1 MSKHSGKKMIHWA
14 FWMIPLVIGL
24 VALGAAVFLYQAN
37 QHKKEMAEIIRANPN
52 TTAVVAYTIDTE
64 GHPVMD
70 GLEVFFNADTPLV
83 MASTIKTVILA
94 AYETAVEEGELDPNE
109 KVAIAEL
116 EKYHLPLTDG
126 GAHTAGLA
134 SLGLAAGA
142 DGFAKDQT
150 ATITLDD
157 IARIMIHNS
166 GNAETDYL
174 MARLGAERIAATLL
188 AADMEQQTRFHSIL
202 GVTLAMFNH
211 EAPLTDAAQRQ
222 TLLAEIANNDFS
234 TLEALVDRYLHDSA
248 WRTAQLAFMQSP
260 DFTESASQMGWGG
273 QVSASQLFPKGTA
286 REYAHLLAKIASGKF
301 ISPTVS
307 ARIQQKLETS
317 PADDPMR
324 LLFHRRYGAKDGVTA
339 GVLTLISYA
348 APKSGPLAGKTRV
361 VVILTND
368 LPYQAWANL
377 LQFQSIYL
385 LQADLAKGTGIFDG
399 ELAFR

>member
-1 MSKHSGKKMIHWA
+1 MSKHSGKKMIHWV

-24 VALGAAVFLYQAN
+24 VALGAAFFLYQAS
-37 QHKKEMAEIIRANPN
+37 QHKKEMGEIIRANPN
-52 TTAVVAYTIDTE
+52 TTAVVAYTIDAD
-64 GHPVMD
+64 GQPVMD

-94 AYETAVEEGELDPNE
+94 AYEMAVEEGELDPNE

-116 EKYHLPLTDG
+116 EKYHLPQTDG

-157 IARIMIHNS
+157 IARMMIHNS

-174 MARLGAERIAATLL
+174 MARLGAERISATLL

-211 EAPLTDAAQRQ
+211 EAPLADAAQRQ

-234 TLEALVDRYLHDSA
+234 TLEALVDRYLHDPA
-248 WRTAQLAFMQSP
+248 WRSAQLAFMQSP
-260 DFTESASQMGWGG
+260 AFTESASQMGWDG

-286 REYAHLLAKIASGKF
+286 REYAHLLAQIASGQF
-301 ISPTVS
+301 ISTTVS
-307 ARIQQKLETS
+307 ARIRQKLETS

-324 LLFHRRYGAKDGVTA
+324 LLFHQRYGAKDGVTA
-339 GVLTLISYA
+339 GVLTLVSYA